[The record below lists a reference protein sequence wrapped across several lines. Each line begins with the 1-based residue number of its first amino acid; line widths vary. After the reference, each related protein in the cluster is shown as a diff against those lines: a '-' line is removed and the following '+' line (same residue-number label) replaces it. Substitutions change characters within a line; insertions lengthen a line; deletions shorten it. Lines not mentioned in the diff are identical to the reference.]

1 MKRRLQQMQEGT
13 EKDNPL
19 KEQTTTEN
27 NSVKNNEN
35 QNKNEEFD
43 ENKKTNFR
51 FPIVSDYEIYGWE
64 PQIHHD
70 EYTKDYL
77 QKDVAEEDIY
87 EILPLEQNERWPG
100 RFERSGN
107 VYRAEAKRDF
117 AHIIPPTSNPLPLP
131 FSGRKHERTLHTEP
145 QRIEPYESQRPE
157 LEETSRQKEEPVK
170 VEKPKKFRKP
180 FSPTHV
186 PSPIYGLHTSSPISE
201 AMESVIEKKDT
212 KDQELHDQLENH
224 DEELP
229 LSLISNQQ
237 SNETPLF
244 ASSSEKRQSEMSSAK
259 EHSQKVEESKSE
271 GSEEANQLVEQTEE
285 IPVIQEEPV
294 EVAEHDYVL
303 DEIEGTEETEE
314 AIVELEAAVTIVE
327 PEESQEVF
335 AHTEDVEQTQLV
347 TEVETEVEKHDD
359 DATEPEEIAVD
370 SEAPVTVTV
379 EEEIEEV
386 VEEEVELEAA
396 VPILEPEES
405 QEVFA
410 HTEDVERT
418 QLVTEVETE
427 VEKHDDDATEPEEI
441 AVDSEA
447 PVTVTVEEEI
457 EEIEEVEEEIEVI
470 ESDEVESEI
479 DDIEEQAQPVK
490 KEKVVPFNVL
500 MLKSDKEK
508 LAARVEELIA
518 ANAAKKEIVVE
529 EPIEIESDHT
539 HNMAEQTEAVEDIQ
553 PVLQEQQKNSVEAS
567 MEELASIK
575 EPVSIAVESDV
586 EVTEVV
592 ATTSETIVE
601 EPEEE
606 IIEEELP
613 HYGFP
618 TMHYLAPP
626 EEEIVDEEW
635 LASQSAT
642 LEETLSHF
650 SVQASVVQ
658 AVQGPAVTMFE
669 LTVKQ
674 GTKVSKIRNLTD
686 DLKLALAARDIRI
699 QAPIPGT
706 SMIGI
711 EIPNRKT
718 RAVRISEVIDS
729 DPFMNSDSPL
739 EAVLGLSL
747 TGEPQTID
755 LRKMPHG
762 MIAGATGSGKSVCI
776 NSILISL
783 LYKASHHDLK
793 LLLIDPKMVEL
804 APYNGIPH
812 LLSPV
817 ITDVKAATGALK
829 WAVNEMERRYELF
842 AHSGVRNIERYN
854 EMVME
859 SRRFSLKM
867 PYILVVID
875 ELADLMM
882 MAPADVE
889 VSISR
894 ITQKAR
900 ACGIHLIIATQR
912 PSVDVITGTIKAN
925 IPTRIAF
932 AVSSQVDSRTILDSV
947 GADRLL
953 GKGDMLYLGNGQSAP
968 VRLQGTFV
976 TDDEIERI
984 IEHVRNEA
992 EPNYLFGQDDLLA
1005 AAVRE
1010 EESDPLFEQAC
1021 NFVIEQGSASTSSLQ
1036 RHFSIGYNRAAKLI
1050 DRMEANQFISEQR
1063 GSKARD
1069 VFLTEQAFE
1078 SFMK

>member
-13 EKDNPL
+13 EKNNPL
-19 KEQTTTEN
+19 FEQPTTEN
-27 NSVKNNEN
+27 THDKNNLN
-35 QNKNEEFD
+35 QNKNLNQKQNQNEDLD
-43 ENKKTNFR
+43 EDKKTNFR

-64 PQIHHD
+64 PQTHHD

-77 QKDVAEEDIY
+77 QKDEITEEEPY

-100 RFERSGN
+100 RYERSGN

-117 AHIIPPTSNPLPLP
+117 SHIIPPTSNPLPLP
-131 FSGRKHERTLHTEP
+131 FTGRKQERTMHSEP
-145 QRIEPYESQRPE
+145 QRIEPYESRRPE
-157 LEETSRQKEEPVK
+157 PEVPSRHQEEPVK
-170 VEKPKKFRKP
+170 VERPKIFRRP
-180 FSPTHV
+180 FSPSHV
-186 PSPIYGLHTSSPISE
+186 PSPIYGLNTSSPISE
-201 AMESVIEKKDT
+201 AMESVIEKKDM
-212 KDQELHDQLENH
+212 KDQELHEQFEDH
-224 DEELP
+224 DGELP

-237 SNETPLF
+237 PNKAPLF
-244 ASSSEKRQSEMSSAK
+244 ASSSEKRQSEMTSAE
-259 EHSQKVEESKSE
+259 EHTQKVEEPKLKVSE
-271 GSEEANQLVEQTEE
+271 NPTELVEQTEE
-285 IPVIQEEPV
+285 TQVEEESL
-294 EVAEHDYVL
+294 EVAAHDDKH
-303 DEIEGTEETEE
+303 DEIEE
-314 AIVELEAAVTIVE
+314 AQVTIVA

-335 AHTEDVEQTQLV
+335 AQTEDTAQANI
-347 TEVETEVEKHDD
+347 EVETEVKTYDD
-359 DATEPEEIAVD
+359 VATETEEIVVD
-370 SEAPVTVTV
+370 SEALVTVTI
-379 EEEIEEV
+379 EEEEEEEE
-386 VEEEVELEAA
+386 EEEVETNELE
-396 VPILEPEES
+396 S
-405 QEVFA
+405 N
-410 HTEDVERT
+410 
-418 QLVTEVETE
+418 EVEFE
-427 VEKHDDDATEPEEI
+427 MDDQEEP
-441 AVDSEA
+441 V
-447 PVTVTVEEEI
+447 
-457 EEIEEVEEEIEVI
+457 
-470 ESDEVESEI
+470 
-479 DDIEEQAQPVK
+479 QPAK

-518 ANAAKKEIVVE
+518 ANAAKKELVE
-529 EPIEIESDHT
+529 EASVENEADHPV
-539 HNMAEQTEAVEDIQ
+539 AGQTESPEDAQ
-553 PVLQEQQKNSVEAS
+553 SVQLEQQENSVELNV
-567 MEELASIK
+567 EELGSIEK
-575 EPVSIAVESDV
+575 PESITVESHV
-586 EVTEVV
+586 EVTEMV

-606 IIEEELP
+606 IIEEEPP

-618 TMHYLAPP
+618 TMQYLAPP

-635 LASQSAT
+635 LAAQSAT
-642 LEETLSHF
+642 LEETLSYF
-650 SVQASVVQ
+650 AVQATVEQ

-669 LTVKQ
+669 LTVMQ

-729 DPFMNSDSPL
+729 DSFKTSDSPL

-817 ITDVKAATGALK
+817 ITDVKAATAALK

-842 AHSGVRNIERYN
+842 AHSSVRNIERYN
-854 EMVME
+854 EMVMA

-932 AVSSQVDSRTILDSV
+932 AVSSQVDSRTILDSI

-992 EPNYLFGQDDLLA
+992 EPNYLFGQEDLLA

-1021 NFVIEQGSASTSSLQ
+1021 NFVMEQGSASTSALQ

-1063 GSKARD
+1063 GSRPRD

>member
-1 MKRRLQQMQEGT
+1 MIDMKRVIYLSWLRNMKRRLQQMEEGN
-13 EKDNPL
+13 EKDEL
-19 KEQTTTEN
+19 VYEQKTPAN
-27 NSVKNNEN
+27 NNEIYN
-35 QNKNEEFD
+35 EKINEKNDEKLD

-64 PQIHHD
+64 PQTHHD

-77 QKDVAEEDIY
+77 QDEIVEEPY
-87 EILPLEQNERWPG
+87 EIIPLQQNERWPG
-100 RFERSGN
+100 RYETNGK
-107 VYRAEAKRDF
+107 VYRAETRREF
-117 AHIIPPTSNPLPLP
+117 ARIIPPTSNPLPLP
-131 FSGRKHERTLHTEP
+131 FSNGKAERNLHAEP
-145 QRIEPYESQRPE
+145 QRIEPYESKHPAEPQEP
-157 LEETSRQKEEPVK
+157 SYQQQEPVK
-170 VEKPKKFRKP
+170 IEKPKKMRRP
-180 FSPTHV
+180 FTPTHV
-186 PSPIYGLHTSSPISE
+186 PSPIYGLKSSSPISE
-201 AMESVIEKKDT
+201 AMESVIEKKDM
-212 KDQELHDQLENH
+212 KDQELHGQLEDL

-229 LSLISNQQ
+229 LSLITNQQ
-237 SNETPLF
+237 PSEAPLF
-244 ASSSEKRQSEMSSAK
+244 ASSSEKRQPKVTSTEEHTEEIEETVSLASET
-259 EHSQKVEESKSE
+259 EPEEDMVH
-271 GSEEANQLVEQTEE
+271 VEQTEE
-285 IPVIQEEPV
+285 EPV
-294 EVAEHDYVL
+294 A
-303 DEIEGTEETEE
+303 
-314 AIVELEAAVTIVE
+314 
-327 PEESQEVF
+327 
-335 AHTEDVEQTQLV
+335 
-347 TEVETEVEKHDD
+347 
-359 DATEPEEIAVD
+359 
-370 SEAPVTVTV
+370 
-379 EEEIEEV
+379 EEV
-386 VEEEVELEAA
+386 VEEAEHDNDYSETEE
-396 VPILEPEES
+396 IIIEPEES
-405 QEVFA
+405 LVVSAVTEEVERTEEATEVKVEVKEPEHVATETKEFVE
-410 HTEDVERT
+410 TPEEPLIVPVDEDVEE
-418 QLVTEVETE
+418 Q
-427 VEKHDDDATEPEEI
+427 
-441 AVDSEA
+441 
-447 PVTVTVEEEI
+447 
-457 EEIEEVEEEIEVI
+457 EVEEMASEMDNI
-470 ESDEVESEI
+470 VEQ
-479 DDIEEQAQPVK
+479 EEPIK
-490 KEKVVPFNVL
+490 KEKIVPFNVL
-500 MLKSDKEK
+500 MLKSDKER

-518 ANAAKKEIVVE
+518 ENAAKKQSVEESFEVEKDQVQQPAVEQAEALEQLQPVVE
-529 EPIEIESDHT
+529 EQQTVIVEPRAEDSEAIAKES
-539 HNMAEQTEAVEDIQ
+539 QV
-553 PVLQEQQKNSVEAS
+553 V
-567 MEELASIK
+567 
-575 EPVSIAVESDV
+575 
-586 EVTEVV
+586 VTETV
-592 ATTSETIVE
+592 ASTSETIVE
-601 EPEEE
+601 ESEAEIVEEE
-606 IIEEELP
+606 PP

-618 TMHYLAPP
+618 TMQYLAPP
-626 EEEIVDEEW
+626 EEEIIDEEW
-635 LASQSAT
+635 LASQSET
-642 LEETLSHF
+642 LEDTLSHF
-650 SVQASVVQ
+650 AVQATVVQ

-669 LTVKQ
+669 LTVMQ

-729 DPFMNSDSPL
+729 DAFMNSDSPL

-817 ITDVKAATGALK
+817 ITDVKAATAALK

-842 AHSGVRNIERYN
+842 AHSAVRNIERYN

-1005 AAVRE
+1005 AAVQE

-1021 NFVIEQGSASTSSLQ
+1021 SFVIEQGSASTSSLQ

-1063 GSKARD
+1063 GSRARD

>member
-1 MKRRLQQMQEGT
+1 MKRRLREMEEGT
-13 EKDNPL
+13 EKLNPL
-19 KEQTTTEN
+19 YEQSTSEHTTEPTTEKY
-27 NSVKNNEN
+27 SEKL
-35 QNKNEEFD
+35 D
-43 ENKKTNFR
+43 ENKKTNFV
-51 FPIVSDYEIYGWE
+51 FPVISDHEIYGWE
-64 PQIHHD
+64 PQAQHEEQAK
-70 EYTKDYL
+70 EYSK
-77 QKDVAEEDIY
+77 EEPEEEYDIV
-87 EILPLEQNERWPG
+87 PLYQNERWPG
-100 RFERSGN
+100 RDQPSGKI
-107 VYRAEAKRDF
+107 YRAETKREI
-117 AHIIPPTSNPLPLP
+117 ARIIPPTSNPLPLP
-131 FSGRKHERTLHTEP
+131 FSGEKRERTAHQEP
-145 QRIEPYESQRPE
+145 LRIEP
-157 LEETSRQKEEPVK
+157 EETKRPKRHEVRQQAAKREEEPVK
-170 VEKPKKFRKP
+170 IEKPKKFRRP

-186 PSPIYGLHTSSPISE
+186 PSPIYGLKNSSPISE
-201 AMESVIEKKDT
+201 AMESVIEKKET
-212 KDQELHDQLENH
+212 KDQELHTKLENH
-224 DEELP
+224 EEELP
-229 LSLISNQQ
+229 LSLVANHQPEES
-237 SNETPLF
+237 PLF
-244 ASSSEKRQSEMSSAK
+244 ASSTEKRQPETPSFKEREAPLETVAEEIVPPMEEMPVAHEEDDTDEVLVEPSETVMITA
-259 EHSQKVEESKSE
+259 EPETTEEVPE
-271 GSEEANQLVEQTEE
+271 PVAAEPIEEAEQSETEAETEE
-285 IPVIQEEPV
+285 ITIEAGEPV
-294 EVAEHDYVL
+294 
-303 DEIEGTEETEE
+303 T
-314 AIVELEAAVTIVE
+314 
-327 PEESQEVF
+327 F
-335 AHTEDVEQTQLV
+335 
-347 TEVETEVEKHDD
+347 
-359 DATEPEEIAVD
+359 
-370 SEAPVTVTV
+370 TV
-379 EEEIEEV
+379 EEEIEE
-386 VEEEVELEAA
+386 EVEPAETETEETE
-396 VPILEPEES
+396 PSEPEI
-405 QEVFA
+405 QEEAV
-410 HTEDVERT
+410 
-418 QLVTEVETE
+418 Q
-427 VEKHDDDATEPEEI
+427 PE
-441 AVDSEA
+441 
-447 PVTVTVEEEI
+447 
-457 EEIEEVEEEIEVI
+457 
-470 ESDEVESEI
+470 
-479 DDIEEQAQPVK
+479 K

-518 ANAAKKEIVVE
+518 ESAAKKERDASVHEEAAPAETVVQEAEDLPQTIVVE
-529 EPIEIESDHT
+529 PR
-539 HNMAEQTEAVEDIQ
+539 A
-553 PVLQEQQKNSVEAS
+553 
-567 MEELASIK
+567 
-575 EPVSIAVESDV
+575 
-586 EVTEVV
+586 
-592 ATTSETIVE
+592 E
-601 EPEEE
+601 EPESAVMEPATEVAEVAATETIIAEPEE
-606 IIEEELP
+606 AMVEEEPP

-618 TMHYLAPP
+618 TMEYLAPP
-626 EEEIVDEEW
+626 EEEIIDEEW
-635 LASQSAT
+635 LAAQSAT

-650 SVQASVVQ
+650 AVQATVVQ

-669 LTVKQ
+669 LTVVQ

-686 DLKLALAARDIRI
+686 DLKLALAAKDIRI

-729 DPFMNSDSPL
+729 ESFANSGSPL

-747 TGEPQTID
+747 TGEPQTLD

-817 ITDVKAATGALK
+817 ITDVKAATAALK

-867 PYILVVID
+867 PYIVVVID

-992 EPNYLFGQDDLLA
+992 EPDYLFGQDELLA
-1005 AAVRE
+1005 AAVQE

-1021 NFVIEQGSASTSSLQ
+1021 SFVIEQGSASTSSLQ

-1063 GSKARD
+1063 GSRPRD

>member
-1 MKRRLQQMQEGT
+1 MIDMKRVIYLSWLRDMKRRLQEMTEGT
-13 EKDNPL
+13 DKIDL
-19 KEQTTTEN
+19 LYEQTTTE
-27 NSVKNNEN
+27 KNNEN
-35 QNKNEEFD
+35 TTEKRIEEHAEEHD
-43 ENKKTNFR
+43 ENKKANFR

-64 PQIHHD
+64 PQVHQD
-70 EYTKDYL
+70 EHTKDYL
-77 QKDVAEEDIY
+77 QEETEEQRY
-87 EILPLEQNERWPG
+87 EIIPLEDNERWPG
-100 RFERSGN
+100 RYGN
-107 VYRAEAKRDF
+107 GGTIYRAETKRDF
-117 AHIIPPTSNPLPLP
+117 AHIIPPTSEPLPLP
-131 FSGRKHERTLHTEP
+131 FSGRKHERTQHSEP
-145 QRIEPYESQRPE
+145 QRIEPLERMRANQQPQTPPPTQRP
-157 LEETSRQKEEPVK
+157 EEPVK
-170 VEKPKKFRKP
+170 QDKPKKIRRP
-180 FSPTHV
+180 FTPTAV
-186 PSPIYGLHTSSPISE
+186 PSPIYGLRNSSPISE
-201 AMESVIEKKDT
+201 AMEAVIEKNESKD
-212 KDQELHDQLENH
+212 DELHEQL
-224 DEELP
+224 DVQTQELP
-229 LSLISNQQ
+229 LSLISSQY
-237 SNETPLF
+237 SDESPLF
-244 ASSSEKRQSEMSSAK
+244 ASSTEKQQSDSQMIK
-259 EHSQKVEESKSE
+259 ESPELVEEPSVDE
-271 GSEEANQLVEQTEE
+271 VEPLAEEL
-285 IPVIQEEPV
+285 EEPLSI
-294 EVAEHDYVL
+294 H
-303 DEIEGTEETEE
+303 
-314 AIVELEAAVTIVE
+314 
-327 PEESQEVF
+327 
-335 AHTEDVEQTQLV
+335 
-347 TEVETEVEKHDD
+347 
-359 DATEPEEIAVD
+359 
-370 SEAPVTVTV
+370 
-379 EEEIEEV
+379 
-386 VEEEVELEAA
+386 
-396 VPILEPEES
+396 
-405 QEVFA
+405 
-410 HTEDVERT
+410 
-418 QLVTEVETE
+418 
-427 VEKHDDDATEPEEI
+427 
-441 AVDSEA
+441 
-447 PVTVTVEEEI
+447 EEI
-457 EEIEEVEEEIEVI
+457 EEIIEQARHSTETEEQQVEEPEYVAPETQQPTIKPTEEVVVSEELVEPQATEVKEVEQIAPQAQEVVAQANDETEEIFIEPQETVVFSVEDQEPAEEEQEEWQQPAEPELDFVEPQYDPTETEEVLVDSE
-470 ESDEVESEI
+470 ESITFTTEEVESEV
-479 DDIEEQAQPVK
+479 DEVEPEAIEQPELPK

-508 LAARVEELIA
+508 MNAKIEELIA
-518 ANAAKKEIVVE
+518 ASAAKQEPVGDESTEVETAQQTVIEDVEPIVVE
-529 EPIEIESDHT
+529 PSAQQPEII
-539 HNMAEQTEAVEDIQ
+539 AE
-553 PVLQEQQKNSVEAS
+553 
-567 MEELASIK
+567 
-575 EPVSIAVESDV
+575 
-586 EVTEVV
+586 
-592 ATTSETIVE
+592 ATETIVE
-601 EPEEE
+601 EPEE
-606 IIEEELP
+606 IIEEEPP

-618 TMHYLAPP
+618 SMQYLAPP
-626 EEEIVDEEW
+626 EEEIIDQEW
-635 LASQSAT
+635 LDSQSVK
-642 LEETLSHF
+642 LEEALSHF
-650 SVQASVVQ
+650 AIRATVEQ
-658 AVQGPAVTMFE
+658 AVQGPAVTMFQLKVE
-669 LTVKQ
+669 Q
-674 GTKVSKIRNLTD
+674 GVKVSKIRSLTD

-711 EIPNRKT
+711 EIPNRTT

-729 DPFMNSDSPL
+729 DAFRNSSSPL

-783 LYKASHHDLK
+783 LYKSSHHDLR

-817 ITDVKAATGALK
+817 ITDVKAATAALK

-842 AHSGVRNIERYN
+842 AHSSVRDIERYN
-854 EMVME
+854 KLVME

-867 PYILVVID
+867 PYIVVVID

-976 TDDEIERI
+976 TDDEIESV
-984 IEHVRNEA
+984 IEHVSNEA

-1005 AAVRE
+1005 AAIQE

-1021 NFVIEQGSASTSSLQ
+1021 TFVIEQGSASTSALQ

-1063 GSKARD
+1063 GSRARD